1 MNIEIDLKNYNFTD
15 GELKALKEKQEEK
28 LGRYLKCYNEQTERT
43 MQYINRIEL
52 EMTRRIQLNNIILD

>member
-28 LGRYLKCYNEQTERT
+28 IERYLKCFNEQTERT
-43 MQYINRIEL
+43 LKYINNIEL
-52 EMTRRIQLNNIILD
+52 EMMRRIQLNIIALD